1 MHRTGWLETW
11 LGAVLLVQGG
21 IEPMPLFLAPS
32 LLLQGGSGPR
42 LYRSVITSCW
52 GRKATKSAKRHLLL
66 CNEQKHDCFSA
77 RGEEKAWH
85 SLGKLSEAAS
95 YTCVFVLHPHSCPLC
110 APQQEKVGGM
120 EVGENPSGYEICKSS
135 PGEFGNQ
142 SSPKLGTVFLSQAIS
157 CSILWEC

>member
-95 YTCVFVLHPHSCPLC
+95 YTCVFVLHPHSCPLVH
-110 APQQEKVGGM
+110 PSKRRLVGWRLARTLLDM
-120 EVGENPSGYEICKSS
+120 KFASLPRVNLVTSPPPS
-135 PGEFGNQ
+135 
-142 SSPKLGTVFLSQAIS
+142 
-157 CSILWEC
+157 WEQFS